1 MKKMNNIL
9 KMISQMDANAN
20 EIKLAQ
26 HEVELGLMDDFKSLS
41 IKATDSGS
49 NAGGNVSVWFNKRN
63 ELLTELKTSLKNQED
78 LLRLGDKFKA
88 SVKELGLDL
97 PPDVEKRIS
106 FAIQWQKELTQ
117 IIKEL
122 SSFKITGI

>member
-1 MKKMNNIL
+1 MSKVNNIL
-9 KMISQMDANAN
+9 KMISQMDANVN
-20 EIKLAQ
+20 EIKLAK
-26 HEVELGLMDDFKSLS
+26 HKVELELMDDFKSLS

-106 FAIQWQKELTQ
+106 FAIQWQKELIQ